1 MQRIIFYTIYP
12 FLWVFSRLPFFV
24 LHRISDFF
32 FVIIYHLIGY
42 RKKVVLNN
50 LILAFPEK
58 DIKELQ
64 RIRRDFFKH
73 FVDIFIEM
81 IKTFSISR
89 KEIEKR
95 YKYVNKEIFSEIE
108 ALDKSVVLVGAHYAN
123 WEWIVN
129 LANYTNMHCVGAYT
143 RITNPYFDKLI
154 KTNRSR
160 FGAEFVQTSKTI
172 KKLLD
177 YKKEDKKCIYG
188 LLSDQSPHISKTHH
202 WGEFLNVKVPLHTG
216 AEMLAKKHDF
226 AVVYMSVK
234 KVKRSHYEISYEI
247 MTDTPRNHEDY
258 EITEQFLR
266 KAEQQIYE
274 TPEYY
279 FWTHKRFKYKDRA
292 PKD

>member
-1 MQRIIFYTIYP
+1 MQRIIFYTVYP
-12 FLWVFSRLPFFV
+12 ILWVFSRFPFFI

-32 FVIIYHLIGY
+32 FLLIYYVIGY

-50 LILAFPEK
+50 LKIAFPHK
-58 DIKELQ
+58 SSKELTS
-64 RIRRDFFKH
+64 IRRKFYRH

-81 IKTFSISR
+81 IKTFSISK

-95 YKYVNKEIFSEIE
+95 YKYVNKEIFREIE
-108 ALDKSVVLVGAHYAN
+108 ALDKSVIMIGSHYAN

-129 LANYTNMHCVGAYT
+129 IASYTDLHCVGAYT
-143 RITNPYFDKLI
+143 RLTNPFFDKLI

-160 FGAEFVQTSKTI
+160 FGSEFVQTSKTI

-177 YKKEDKKCIYG
+177 YKKEDRKCIYG

-202 WGEFLNVKVPLHTG
+202 WGNFLNAKVPIHTG

-234 KVKRSHYEISYEI
+234 KVKRSYYEISYEI
-247 MTDTPRNHEDY
+247 MTDNAKSYNNY
-258 EITEQFLR
+258 EITDHFLR
-266 KAEQQIYE
+266 KAEKQIYE